1 MTRRH
6 AEKGVTPRS
15 AARGARQPVPMRPQP
30 TKHDGTTAGA
40 ELQGDDPALLEVAQ
54 LRRERDALKSEAD
67 ELRKRVAE
75 LEANQAQVRN
85 RLAWAIDSVQS
96 VLGGK
101 G

>member
-1 MTRRH
+1 M
-6 AEKGVTPRS
+6 
-15 AARGARQPVPMRPQP
+15 
-30 TKHDGTTAGA
+30 
-40 ELQGDDPALLEVAQ
+40 
-54 LRRERDALKSEAD
+54 RRERDALKSEAD